1 MGCVPNNHAART
13 SIIAKGHFFWY
24 SMAMA
29 KILLVLAGGGIG
41 SLLRYGASGVFSKVG
56 SGFPLGTLLVNLGGS
71 FLIGLLW
78 GISEKAVFHP
88 NWRVFLFTGIL
99 GGFTTFSAYGLE
111 TFNLLREGKLMP
123 TMANILLSNILGIAL
138 VAFGFFTSRY
148 LVNIF

>member
-1 MGCVPNNHAART
+1 
-13 SIIAKGHFFWY
+13 
-24 SMAMA
+24 MAMV

-41 SLLRYGASGVFSKVG
+41 SLLRHGASGVFSKVG
-56 SGFPLGTLLVNLGGS
+56 PGFPIGTLLVNLIGS

-78 GISEKAVFHP
+78 GISEKAAF
-88 NWRVFLFTGIL
+88 NSSWRMFLFTGIL

-111 TFNLLREGKLMP
+111 TVNLLREGKLMP
-123 TMANILLSNILGIAL
+123 AMANILLSNILGIAL